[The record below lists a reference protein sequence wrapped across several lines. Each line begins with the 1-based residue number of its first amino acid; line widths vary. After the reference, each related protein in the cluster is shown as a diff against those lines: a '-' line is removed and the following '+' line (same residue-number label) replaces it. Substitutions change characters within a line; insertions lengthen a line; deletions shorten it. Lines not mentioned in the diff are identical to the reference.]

1 MTGRS
6 VALQTVG
13 MPKKP
18 SIPDTEAVMD
28 KVRAAFSESGLT
40 LDELGARMGYETSAR
55 KSVWQFLYRSH
66 DPRLSMLLRF
76 AAAVG
81 REPSDFI

>member
-1 MTGRS
+1 M
-6 VALQTVG
+6 
-13 MPKKP
+13 K
-18 SIPDTEAVMD
+18 
-28 KVRAAFSESGLT
+28 KVRAAFAVSGLT

-55 KSVWQFLYRSH
+55 KSVWQFLYQSH
-66 DPRLSMLLRF
+66 DPRLSMLMRF